1 MHPQFKSLPY
11 DLVEMLQSPPPQD
24 SNPIVSDK
32 WKELGPVDL
41 AYLMKQTNL
50 DGAGEEQ
57 NFGESKSI

>member
-1 MHPQFKSLPY
+1 
-11 DLVEMLQSPPPQD
+11 MLQSPPPQN

-50 DGAGEEQ
+50 NGASEE
-57 NFGESKSI
+57 